1 VKRRGM
7 QEGDAAAA
15 NNNQGESRC
24 RIVPHPANPL
34 KFSFQYNGSTVYDF
48 EQSLSEVILYIAAPP
63 QNPVVCNI
71 SPNHVQLG
79 LKGGSQFFL
88 DEDTFATVDTADSTW
103 CYEDEDEF
111 DDSADNDHHPG
122 RNKRIV
128 IYLQKSAKGL
138 VWPCALLSKH
148 GNATLN
154 PSSLQLVQK
163 QIMIDRW
170 QEEHPGMDFRDAEF
184 NGNVPDPRT
193 FMGGVRY
200 S

>member
-1 VKRRGM
+1 MK
-7 QEGDAAAA
+7 EENETATAAAA
-15 NNNQGESRC
+15 NRQEEESHC

-63 QNPVVCNI
+63 HLVVCNI
-71 SPNHVQLG
+71 APNHVQLG

-103 CYEDEDEF
+103 CYED
-111 DDSADNDHHPG
+111 DDSDGGG
-122 RNKRIV
+122 RKLIV
-128 IYLQKSAKGL
+128 IYLQKAAKGL
-138 VWPCALLSKH
+138 VWQCALQSKH
-148 GNATLN
+148 GSASLD
-154 PSSLQLVQK
+154 PFSLQQVQK
-163 QIMIDRW
+163 KIMTDRW
-170 QEEHPGMDFRDAEF
+170 QEENPGMDFRDAEF
-184 NGNVPDPRT
+184 NGSVPDPRT